1 MIEPTPNPAPTPP
14 TPAPVTISTTNVHV
28 DPDWFQRFCW
38 IAFLAMFLLDSCS
51 GKTPVVPPAPPIVTP
66 PVTPPKPPAT
76 DLTTVG
82 HDFAVKSL
90 AGIWGDSMN
99 AAGSTVESGGSM
111 SDAAKVYQASWDK
124 MKASFGTSVAPSME
138 KVLPSGTALDSTN
151 RAAVAKALKD
161 IGAGAKSV
169 K

>member
-38 IAFLAMFLLDSCS
+38 IAFLAMFFLDSCS
-51 GKTPVVPPAPPIVTP
+51 GKA
-66 PVTPPKPPAT
+66 PVTPTPPPKPVIG
-76 DLTTVG
+76 DMTTVG
-82 HDFAVKSL
+82 HDYAVKSL
-90 AGIWGDSMN
+90 AGIWGDSMI

-138 KVLPSGTALDSTN
+138 KVLPSGTVLDSTN